1 MRAAADD
8 ERRFVDITEFANER
22 NINGSERKRRAASR
36 RLVYQPYFRAMHRY
50 VVHMYTA
57 GPVLY

>member
-22 NINGSERKRRAASR
+22 NINGSERKRRGGIAA
-36 RLVYQPYFRAMHRY
+36 
-50 VVHMYTA
+50 A
-57 GPVLY
+57 GLPALF